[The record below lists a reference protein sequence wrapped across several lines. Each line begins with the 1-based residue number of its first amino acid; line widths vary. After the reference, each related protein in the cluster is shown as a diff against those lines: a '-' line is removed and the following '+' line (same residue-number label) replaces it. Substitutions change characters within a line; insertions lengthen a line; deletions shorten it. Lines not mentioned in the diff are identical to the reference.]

1 MKKPSR
7 KKIKRAT
14 LKFARLAGITVATS
28 RLSFQNKINW
38 CNIDIILKAKSMWPV
53 SVQDLSDCTVS
64 PNGIFTMD
72 IRFEFNLPFS
82 AVH

>member
-28 RLSFQNKINW
+28 RLSFQNKNNW
-38 CNIDIILKAKSMWPV
+38 CNIDKILKAKSVWPV
-53 SVQDLSDCTVS
+53 SVPDLGDCTVN
-64 PNGIFTMD
+64 PNGIFTLD
-72 IRFEFNLPFS
+72 IRFEFNS
-82 AVH
+82 